1 MYRIPSTLNGDLD
14 YTQSLIDQFKTGE
27 IQAGQLKSNRV
38 PMGIYEQRKN
48 QHYMLRLRCAGGLVT
63 PEQLAKIAFVGHQ
76 LSTSH
81 LHVTTRQEIQ
91 IHNVDIEDAIP
102 ALKKLEK
109 VGISSAGGGGNTVRN
124 MMVDDRSGLTADEE
138 FDVYPYVEE
147 LTSRLIAEKD
157 SFTMPRK
164 YKVAI
169 DTSVATANY
178 SYIADLGLQ
187 ARIKDGQRGFRV
199 LIAGSA
205 ASNAHTGWEVFDFLP
220 EKDLYRAAKAL
231 KNWFHKY
238 GNRRNR
244 HKARMRYVFY
254 KYGTE
259 EAKRLYLEEFEELK
273 KDGSIDFEASA
284 LPLEHHKPSFSPL
297 GEKEVK
303 SEERRVKNSNPL
315 GVPADLQS
323 DGKQGTSKNEIID
336 VEAFETWKRRYAHK
350 QTNAEG
356 LKENLWYAYI
366 PLRHGNNSTD
376 FFAEVAE
383 YLGNYGNDVIR
394 FTKKEQIQVRNI
406 PEEYLTNIYAFFKKL
421 GVYQIDYPVVVTN
434 LTCCTGADTCRLG
447 ICLPKGAIDG
457 IAKQLLDSDLNLDA
471 IPDFELRMN
480 GCTNICALATW
491 GDLGFSGRVGRVGDD
506 PYPAYT
512 IWLPVKGKHEIDL
525 QQGYIAAKKI
535 PAFVEDYLRDVIA
548 EQANYA
554 DYYEYVAKRGVN
566 IVKDLIAKYKEVA
579 PYSEKPDTFFD
590 FGDDEKF
597 SLIKYGKAECSA
609 GLFDIIEIDQDT
621 IREKRKEVE
630 QLLENT
636 PQGVPADLQS
646 AGKQAISGGSKVP
659 ADLKSDGKQGTSKI
673 EKLLHDIVFSENRML
688 LVTRGLDPRTD
699 EDVYQGFEKE
709 FIAAGIIP
717 QKFKVLT
724 EKARNNESLISEKP
738 LIDELADLLN
748 DLYQNMDDSL
758 QFKLPAAQSPTDNT
772 DNTDSKEKSAESAKS
787 ARPKNG
793 SEKEEKSVSSVKS
806 VGQKTGSEKEEKSV
820 SSVKSVGQKNTS
832 EKEQK
837 SVSSVKS
844 ARQKNTSE
852 KEQKSSAGEPEA
864 ISPDVKKDF
873 RGVMCPMNFVKTK
886 IALTPMQSGQI
897 LEILLDDG
905 APIENVPGSVKNEG
919 HTILSTEK
927 VENYWKVL
935 IKKK

>member
-14 YTQSLIDQFKTGE
+14 YTQSLIDQFKAGE

-91 IHNVDIEDAIP
+91 IHNVDIEDAIS

-254 KYGTE
+254 RYGTE

-273 KDGSIDFEASA
+273 KDGSIDFEAPT
-284 LPLEHHKPSFSPL
+284 LPLEHHKPNFPPL
-297 GEKEVK
+297 KA
-303 SEERRVKNSNPL
+303 PT
-315 GVPADLQS
+315 D
-323 DGKQGTSKNEIID
+323 
-336 VEAFETWKRRYAHK
+336 FETWKRRYAHK

-457 IAKQLLDSDLNLDA
+457 IAKQLLNSNLNLDA

-554 DYYEYVAKRGVN
+554 DYYDYVAKRGVN

-579 PYSEKPDTFFD
+579 PYSEEPDTFFD

-630 QLLENT
+630 LLMGNI

-646 AGKQAISGGSKVP
+646 DGKQA
-659 ADLKSDGKQGTSKI
+659 TSKI

-699 EDVYQGFEKE
+699 EEVYNGFEKE

-724 EKARNNESLISEKP
+724 DKARNNESLIEQKP

-758 QFKLPAAQSPTDNT
+758 QFKLPA
-772 DNTDSKEKSAESAKS
+772 EKTPVEQVA
-787 ARPKNG
+787 
-793 SEKEEKSVSSVKS
+793 EEK
-806 VGQKTGSEKEEKSV
+806 TAEEKAPAEQV
-820 SSVKSVGQKNTS
+820 SE
-832 EKEQK
+832 EKAPAEK
-837 SVSSVKS
+837 AS
-844 ARQKNTSE
+844 AAEETE
-852 KEQKSSAGEPEA
+852 T
-864 ISPDVKKDF
+864 IVPDVKKDF

>member
-14 YTQSLIDQFKTGE
+14 YTQSLIDQFKAGE

-63 PEQLAKIAFVGHQ
+63 PKQLAKIAFVGHQ

-259 EAKRLYLEEFEELK
+259 EAKRLYLEEFKELK
-273 KDGSIDFEASA
+273 KDGSIDFEAPA
-284 LPLEHHKPSFSPL
+284 LPLEHHKPNFPPL
-297 GEKEVK
+297 KA
-303 SEERRVKNSNPL
+303 PT
-315 GVPADLQS
+315 D
-323 DGKQGTSKNEIID
+323 
-336 VEAFETWKRRYAHK
+336 FETWKRRYAHK

-457 IAKQLLDSDLNLDA
+457 IAKQLLNSNLNLDA

-554 DYYEYVAKRGVN
+554 DYYDYVAKRGVN

-579 PYSEKPDTFFD
+579 PYSEEPDTFFD

-630 QLLENT
+630 LLMKNI
-636 PQGVPADLQS
+636 PQGVSADLQ
-646 AGKQAISGGSKVP
+646 ADGKQA
-659 ADLKSDGKQGTSKI
+659 TSKI

-699 EDVYQGFEKE
+699 EDVYNGFEKE

-717 QKFKVLT
+717 RKFKVLT
-724 EKARNNESLISEKP
+724 DKARNNESLIEQKP

-758 QFKLPAAQSPTDNT
+758 QFKLPA
-772 DNTDSKEKSAESAKS
+772 EKTPVEQVA
-787 ARPKNG
+787 
-793 SEKEEKSVSSVKS
+793 EEK
-806 VGQKTGSEKEEKSV
+806 TAEEKAPAEQV
-820 SSVKSVGQKNTS
+820 SE
-832 EKEQK
+832 EKAPAEK
-837 SVSSVKS
+837 AS
-844 ARQKNTSE
+844 AAEETE
-852 KEQKSSAGEPEA
+852 T
-864 ISPDVKKDF
+864 IVPDVKKDF

>member
-14 YTQSLIDQFKTGE
+14 YTQSLIDQFKAGE

-259 EAKRLYLEEFEELK
+259 EAKRLYLEEFEKLK
-273 KDGSIDFEASA
+273 KDGSIDFEAPA
-284 LPLEHHKPSFSPL
+284 LPLEHHKPNF
-297 GEKEVK
+297 
-303 SEERRVKNSNPL
+303 
-315 GVPADLQS
+315 PALKAPTD
-323 DGKQGTSKNEIID
+323 
-336 VEAFETWKRRYAHK
+336 FETWKRRYAHK

-457 IAKQLLDSDLNLDA
+457 IAKQLLNSNLNLDA

-554 DYYEYVAKRGVN
+554 DYYDYVAKRGVN
-566 IVKDLIAKYKEVA
+566 IVKELIAKYKEVA
-579 PYSEKPDTFFD
+579 PYSEEPDTFFD

-630 QLLENT
+630 LLMGNI
-636 PQGVPADLQS
+636 PQGVPTDLQ
-646 AGKQAISGGSKVP
+646 
-659 ADLKSDGKQGTSKI
+659 SDGKQATSKI

-699 EDVYQGFEKE
+699 EDVYNGFEKE

-724 EKARNNESLISEKP
+724 DKARNNESLIAEKP

-758 QFKLPAAQSPTDNT
+758 QFKLPA
-772 DNTDSKEKSAESAKS
+772 EKTQVEQVA
-787 ARPKNG
+787 
-793 SEKEEKSVSSVKS
+793 EEKNA
-806 VGQKTGSEKEEKSV
+806 EEKAPAEQV
-820 SSVKSVGQKNTS
+820 SE
-832 EKEQK
+832 EKAPAEK
-837 SVSSVKS
+837 AS
-844 ARQKNTSE
+844 AAEETE
-852 KEQKSSAGEPEA
+852 T
-864 ISPDVKKDF
+864 IVPDVKKDF

>member
-14 YTQSLIDQFKTGE
+14 YTQSLIDQFKAGE

-63 PEQLAKIAFVGHQ
+63 PKQLAKIAFVGHQ

-102 ALKKLEK
+102 ALKKLGK

-273 KDGSIDFEASA
+273 KDGSIDFEAPA
-284 LPLEHHKPSFSPL
+284 LPLEHHKPNF
-297 GEKEVK
+297 
-303 SEERRVKNSNPL
+303 
-315 GVPADLQS
+315 PALKAPTD
-323 DGKQGTSKNEIID
+323 
-336 VEAFETWKRRYAHK
+336 FETWKRRYAHK

-457 IAKQLLDSDLNLDA
+457 IAKQLLNSNLNLDA

-554 DYYEYVAKRGVN
+554 DYYDYVAKRGVN
-566 IVKDLIAKYKEVA
+566 IVKELIAKYKEVA
-579 PYSEKPDTFFD
+579 PYSEEPDTFFD

-630 QLLENT
+630 QLL
-636 PQGVPADLQS
+636 
-646 AGKQAISGGSKVP
+646 
-659 ADLKSDGKQGTSKI
+659 SDGKQNTGKI

-699 EDVYQGFEKE
+699 EDVYNGFEKE

-724 EKARNNESLISEKP
+724 DKARNNESLIEQKP

-758 QFKLPAAQSPTDNT
+758 QFKLPA
-772 DNTDSKEKSAESAKS
+772 EKTPVEQVA
-787 ARPKNG
+787 
-793 SEKEEKSVSSVKS
+793 EEKNA
-806 VGQKTGSEKEEKSV
+806 EEKAPAEQV
-820 SSVKSVGQKNTS
+820 SE
-832 EKEQK
+832 EKAPAEK
-837 SVSSVKS
+837 AS
-844 ARQKNTSE
+844 AAEETE
-852 KEQKSSAGEPEA
+852 T
-864 ISPDVKKDF
+864 IVPDVKKDF

>member
-14 YTQSLIDQFKTGE
+14 YTQSLINQFKAGE

-273 KDGSIDFEASA
+273 KDGSIDFEAPA

-297 GEKEVK
+297 SEKEVK
-303 SEERRVKNSNPL
+303 SEERRVKNS
-315 GVPADLQS
+315 S
-323 DGKQGTSKNEIID
+323 DFFDS
-336 VEAFETWKRRYAHK
+336 EAFETWKRRYAHK

-383 YLGNYGNDVIR
+383 YLCNYGNDVIR

-457 IAKQLLDSDLNLDA
+457 IAKQLLNSDLNLDA

-554 DYYEYVAKRGVN
+554 DYYDYVAKRGVN
-566 IVKDLIAKYKEVA
+566 IVKKLIAKYKEVA
-579 PYSEKPDTFFD
+579 PYSEEPDTFFD

-630 QLLENT
+630 LLMGNT
-636 PQGVPADLQS
+636 PQGVTADLQS
-646 AGKQAISGGSKVP
+646 
-659 ADLKSDGKQGTSKI
+659 DGKQETSKI

-699 EDVYQGFEKE
+699 EDVYNGFEKE

-724 EKARNNESLISEKP
+724 DKARNNESLIAEKP

-758 QFKLPAAQSPTDNT
+758 QFKLPAVQSPTDFT
-772 DNTDSKEKSAESAKS
+772 DNTDSKEKSAGQKNRSEDEDKS
-787 ARPKNG
+787 VSSVKSVGQRNR
-793 SEKEEKSVSSVKS
+793 SENEEKSVSSVKS
-806 VGQKTGSEKEEKSV
+806 VGQKS
-820 SSVKSVGQKNTS
+820 TS
-832 EKEQK
+832 E
-837 SVSSVKS
+837 
-844 ARQKNTSE
+844 N
-852 KEQKSSAGEPEA
+852 EQKSSAGEPEA

-935 IKKK
+935 IRKK

>member
-14 YTQSLIDQFKTGE
+14 YTQSLIDQFKAGE

-109 VGISSAGGGGNTVRN
+109 VGIASAGGGGNTVRN

-259 EAKRLYLEEFEELK
+259 EAKRLYLEDFEELK
-273 KDGSIDFEASA
+273 KDGSIDFEAPA

-297 GEKEVK
+297 DA
-303 SEERRVKNSNPL
+303 PT
-315 GVPADLQS
+315 D
-323 DGKQGTSKNEIID
+323 
-336 VEAFETWKRRYAHK
+336 FETWKRRYAHK

-554 DYYEYVAKRGVN
+554 DYYDYVAKRGVN

-579 PYSEKPDTFFD
+579 PYSEEPDTFFD

-630 QLLENT
+630 QLL
-636 PQGVPADLQS
+636 
-646 AGKQAISGGSKVP
+646 
-659 ADLKSDGKQGTSKI
+659 SDGKQNTDKI

-699 EDVYQGFEKE
+699 EDVYNGFEKE

-724 EKARNNESLISEKP
+724 EKARNNKSLIAEKP

-758 QFKLPAAQSPTDNT
+758 QFKLPA
-772 DNTDSKEKSAESAKS
+772 EKTPVEQFS
-787 ARPKNG
+787 
-793 SEKEEKSVSSVKS
+793 EEKVPA
-806 VGQKTGSEKEEKSV
+806 EKASAAEETETIV
-820 SSVKSVGQKNTS
+820 
-832 EKEQK
+832 
-837 SVSSVKS
+837 
-844 ARQKNTSE
+844 
-852 KEQKSSAGEPEA
+852 
-864 ISPDVKKDF
+864 PDVKKDF

>member
-14 YTQSLIDQFKTGE
+14 YTQSLIDQFKAGE

-259 EAKRLYLEEFEELK
+259 EAKRLYLEEFEKLK
-273 KDGSIDFEASA
+273 KDGSIDFEAPA
-284 LPLEHHKPSFSPL
+284 LPLEHHKPNF
-297 GEKEVK
+297 
-303 SEERRVKNSNPL
+303 
-315 GVPADLQS
+315 PALKAPTD
-323 DGKQGTSKNEIID
+323 
-336 VEAFETWKRRYAHK
+336 FETWKRRYAHK

-447 ICLPKGAIDG
+447 ICLPKGAIGG
-457 IAKQLLDSDLNLDA
+457 IAKQLLNSNLNLDA

-554 DYYEYVAKRGVN
+554 DYYDYVAKRGVN
-566 IVKDLIAKYKEVA
+566 IVKELIAKYKEVA
-579 PYSEKPDTFFD
+579 PYSEEPDTFFD

-630 QLLENT
+630 QLL
-636 PQGVPADLQS
+636 
-646 AGKQAISGGSKVP
+646 
-659 ADLKSDGKQGTSKI
+659 SDGKQNTGKI

-699 EDVYQGFEKE
+699 EDVYNGFEKE

-724 EKARNNESLISEKP
+724 DKARNNESLIEQKP

-758 QFKLPAAQSPTDNT
+758 QFKLPA
-772 DNTDSKEKSAESAKS
+772 EKTPVEQVA
-787 ARPKNG
+787 
-793 SEKEEKSVSSVKS
+793 EEK
-806 VGQKTGSEKEEKSV
+806 TAEEKAPAEQV
-820 SSVKSVGQKNTS
+820 SE
-832 EKEQK
+832 EKTPAEK
-837 SVSSVKS
+837 AS
-844 ARQKNTSE
+844 AAEETE
-852 KEQKSSAGEPEA
+852 T
-864 ISPDVKKDF
+864 IVPDVKKDF

>member
-14 YTQSLIDQFKTGE
+14 YTQSLIDQFKAGE

-63 PEQLAKIAFVGHQ
+63 PKQLAKIAFVGHQ

-273 KDGSIDFEASA
+273 KDGSIDFEAPA
-284 LPLEHHKPSFSPL
+284 LPLEHHKPNF
-297 GEKEVK
+297 
-303 SEERRVKNSNPL
+303 
-315 GVPADLQS
+315 PALKAPTD
-323 DGKQGTSKNEIID
+323 
-336 VEAFETWKRRYAHK
+336 FETWKRRYAHK

-457 IAKQLLDSDLNLDA
+457 IAKQLLNSNLNLDA

-554 DYYEYVAKRGVN
+554 DYYDYVAKRGVN

-579 PYSEKPDTFFD
+579 PYSEEPDTFFD

-630 QLLENT
+630 LLMKNI
-636 PQGVPADLQS
+636 PQGVSADLQ
-646 AGKQAISGGSKVP
+646 ADGKQA
-659 ADLKSDGKQGTSKI
+659 TSKI

-699 EDVYQGFEKE
+699 EDVYNGFEKE

-724 EKARNNESLISEKP
+724 DKARNNESLIEQKP

-758 QFKLPAAQSPTDNT
+758 QFKLPA
-772 DNTDSKEKSAESAKS
+772 EKTPVEQVA
-787 ARPKNG
+787 
-793 SEKEEKSVSSVKS
+793 EEKNA
-806 VGQKTGSEKEEKSV
+806 EEKAPAEQV
-820 SSVKSVGQKNTS
+820 SE
-832 EKEQK
+832 EKAPAEK
-837 SVSSVKS
+837 AS
-844 ARQKNTSE
+844 AAEETE
-852 KEQKSSAGEPEA
+852 T
-864 ISPDVKKDF
+864 IVPDVKKDF

>member
-14 YTQSLIDQFKTGE
+14 YTQSLIDQFKAGE

-273 KDGSIDFEASA
+273 KDGSIDFKAPA
-284 LPLEHHKPSFSPL
+284 LPLEHHKPNFPPL
-297 GEKEVK
+297 KA
-303 SEERRVKNSNPL
+303 PT
-315 GVPADLQS
+315 D
-323 DGKQGTSKNEIID
+323 
-336 VEAFETWKRRYAHK
+336 FETWKRRYAHK

-406 PEEYLTNIYAFFKKL
+406 PEEYLTNIYAFFKKM

-457 IAKQLLDSDLNLDA
+457 IAKQLLNSNLNLDA

-491 GDLGFSGRVGRVGDD
+491 GDLGFSGRVGRVGDA

-554 DYYEYVAKRGVN
+554 DYYDYVAKRGVN
-566 IVKDLIAKYKEVA
+566 IVKELIAKYKEVA
-579 PYSEKPDTFFD
+579 PYSEEPDTFFD

-630 QLLENT
+630 LLMGNT

-646 AGKQAISGGSKVP
+646 DGKQA
-659 ADLKSDGKQGTSKI
+659 TSKI

-699 EDVYQGFEKE
+699 EDVYNGFEKE

-724 EKARNNESLISEKP
+724 DKARNNESLIEQKP

-758 QFKLPAAQSPTDNT
+758 QFKLTA
-772 DNTDSKEKSAESAKS
+772 EKTPVEQVA
-787 ARPKNG
+787 
-793 SEKEEKSVSSVKS
+793 EEKNA
-806 VGQKTGSEKEEKSV
+806 EEKAPAEQV
-820 SSVKSVGQKNTS
+820 SE
-832 EKEQK
+832 EKAPAEK
-837 SVSSVKS
+837 AS
-844 ARQKNTSE
+844 AAEETE
-852 KEQKSSAGEPEA
+852 T
-864 ISPDVKKDF
+864 IVPDVKKDF

>member
-14 YTQSLIDQFKTGE
+14 YTQSLIDQFKAGE

-63 PEQLAKIAFVGHQ
+63 PKQLAKIAFVGHQ

-273 KDGSIDFEASA
+273 KDGSIDFEAPA
-284 LPLEHHKPSFSPL
+284 LPLEHHKPNFPPL
-297 GEKEVK
+297 KA
-303 SEERRVKNSNPL
+303 PT
-315 GVPADLQS
+315 D
-323 DGKQGTSKNEIID
+323 
-336 VEAFETWKRRYAHK
+336 FETWKRRYAHK

-457 IAKQLLDSDLNLDA
+457 IAKQLLNSNLNLDA

-554 DYYEYVAKRGVN
+554 DYYDYVAKRGVN

-579 PYSEKPDTFFD
+579 PYSEEPDTFFD

-630 QLLENT
+630 QLL
-636 PQGVPADLQS
+636 
-646 AGKQAISGGSKVP
+646 
-659 ADLKSDGKQGTSKI
+659 SDGKQNTGKI

-699 EDVYQGFEKE
+699 EDVYYGFEKE

-724 EKARNNESLISEKP
+724 DKARNNESLIEQKP

-758 QFKLPAAQSPTDNT
+758 QFKLPAVQSPTDFT
-772 DNTDSKEKSAESAKS
+772 DNTDSKGKSAGQ
-787 ARPKNG
+787 KNR
-793 SEKEEKSVSSVKS
+793 SEDEEKSVSSVKS
-806 VGQKTGSEKEEKSV
+806 VGP
-820 SSVKSVGQKNTS
+820 KNTS
-832 EKEQK
+832 E
-837 SVSSVKS
+837 
-844 ARQKNTSE
+844 N
-852 KEQKSSAGEPEA
+852 EQKSSAGEPEA
-864 ISPDVKKDF
+864 VSPDVKKDF

>member
-14 YTQSLIDQFKTGE
+14 YTQSLIDQFKAGE

-187 ARIKDGQRGFRV
+187 AQIKDGQRGFRV

-273 KDGSIDFEASA
+273 KDGSIDFEAPA

-297 GEKEVK
+297 SEKEVK
-303 SEERRVKNSNPL
+303 SEERRVNNS
-315 GVPADLQS
+315 S
-323 DGKQGTSKNEIID
+323 DFFDS
-336 VEAFETWKRRYAHK
+336 EAFETWKRRYAHK

-406 PEEYLTNIYAFFKKL
+406 PEEYLPNIYAFFKKL

-457 IAKQLLDSDLNLDA
+457 IAKQLLNSDLNLDA

-491 GDLGFSGRVGRVGDD
+491 GDLGFSGRVGRVCDD

-554 DYYEYVAKRGVN
+554 DYYDYVAKRGVN
-566 IVKDLIAKYKEVA
+566 IVKELIAKYKEVA
-579 PYSEKPDTFFD
+579 PYSEEPDTFFD

-630 QLLENT
+630 QLLGNT

-646 AGKQAISGGSKVP
+646 GGKQE
-659 ADLKSDGKQGTSKI
+659 TSKI

-699 EDVYQGFEKE
+699 EDVYNGFEKE

-724 EKARNNESLISEKP
+724 NKARNSESLIAEKP

-758 QFKLPAAQSPTDNT
+758 QFKLPAVQSPTDFT
-772 DNTDSKEKSAESAKS
+772 YNTDSKEKSAGQ
-787 ARPKNG
+787 KNR
-793 SEKEEKSVSSVKS
+793 SEDEDKSVSSVKS
-806 VGQKTGSEKEEKSV
+806 VGQKSRSENEEESV
-820 SSVKSVGQKNTS
+820 SSVKSVGQKSRS
-832 EKEQK
+832 E
-837 SVSSVKS
+837 
-844 ARQKNTSE
+844 N
-852 KEQKSSAGEPEA
+852 EQKSSAGKPEA

-935 IKKK
+935 IRKK

>member
-14 YTQSLIDQFKTGE
+14 YTQSLIDQFKAGE

-259 EAKRLYLEEFEELK
+259 EAKRLYLEEFKELK
-273 KDGSIDFEASA
+273 KDGSIDFEAPA
-284 LPLEHHKPSFSPL
+284 LPLEHHKPTFPALKVWNENS
-297 GEKEVK
+297 GEKRSSAK
-303 SEERRVKNSNPL
+303 
-315 GVPADLQS
+315 
-323 DGKQGTSKNEIID
+323 EILD
-336 VEAFETWKRRYAHK
+336 SEAFETWKRRYAHK

-491 GDLGFSGRVGRVGDD
+491 GDLGFSGRVGRIGDD

-512 IWLPVKGKHEIDL
+512 VWLPTKGKHEIDL

-566 IVKDLIAKYKEVA
+566 IVKDLIAKYKEIA
-579 PYSEKPDTFFD
+579 PYSEEPDTFFD

-630 QLLENT
+630 QLLSE
-636 PQGVPADLQS
+636 
-646 AGKQAISGGSKVP
+646 GKQDTA
-659 ADLKSDGKQGTSKI
+659 KI

-699 EDVYQGFEKE
+699 DDVYNGFEKE

-717 QKFKVLT
+717 QKFKILT
-724 EKARNNESLISEKP
+724 NKARSNESLMAEKP

-758 QFKLPAAQSPTDNT
+758 QFKLPAVQNPT
-772 DNTDSKEKSAESAKS
+772 DNTDSKEKSA
-787 ARPKNG
+787 
-793 SEKEEKSVSSVKS
+793 
-806 VGQKTGSEKEEKSV
+806 GQKNRSEKEEKSV
-820 SSVKSVGQKNTS
+820 SSVKSVGQKNTN
-832 EKEQK
+832 E
-837 SVSSVKS
+837 
-844 ARQKNTSE
+844 N
-852 KEQKSSAGEPEA
+852 EQKSSAGEPGA
-864 ISPDVKKDF
+864 TSPDVKKDF

>member
-14 YTQSLIDQFKTGE
+14 YTQSLIDQFKAGE

-169 DTSVATANY
+169 DTSEATANY

-259 EAKRLYLEEFEELK
+259 EAKRLYLEEFKELK
-273 KDGSIDFEASA
+273 KDGSIDFEAPA
-284 LPLEHHKPSFSPL
+284 LPLEHHKPNFPPL
-297 GEKEVK
+297 KA
-303 SEERRVKNSNPL
+303 PT
-315 GVPADLQS
+315 D
-323 DGKQGTSKNEIID
+323 
-336 VEAFETWKRRYAHK
+336 FETWKRRYAHK

-457 IAKQLLDSDLNLDA
+457 IAKQLLNSNLNLDA

-548 EQANYA
+548 EQANHA
-554 DYYEYVAKRGVN
+554 DYYDYVAKRGVN
-566 IVKDLIAKYKEVA
+566 IVKELIAKYKEVA
-579 PYSEKPDTFFD
+579 PYSEEPDTFFD

-630 QLLENT
+630 LLMGNT

-646 AGKQAISGGSKVP
+646 DGKQA
-659 ADLKSDGKQGTSKI
+659 TSKI

-699 EDVYQGFEKE
+699 EDVYNGFEKE

-724 EKARNNESLISEKP
+724 DKARNNESLIEQKP

-758 QFKLPAAQSPTDNT
+758 QFKLTA
-772 DNTDSKEKSAESAKS
+772 EKTPVEQVA
-787 ARPKNG
+787 
-793 SEKEEKSVSSVKS
+793 EEKNA
-806 VGQKTGSEKEEKSV
+806 EEKAPAEQV
-820 SSVKSVGQKNTS
+820 SE
-832 EKEQK
+832 EKAPAEK
-837 SVSSVKS
+837 AS
-844 ARQKNTSE
+844 AAEETE
-852 KEQKSSAGEPEA
+852 T
-864 ISPDVKKDF
+864 IVPDVKKDF

>member
-14 YTQSLIDQFKTGE
+14 YTQSLIDQFKAGE

-259 EAKRLYLEEFEELK
+259 EAKRLYLEEFEKLK
-273 KDGSIDFEASA
+273 KDGSIDFEAPA
-284 LPLEHHKPSFSPL
+284 LPLEHHKPNF
-297 GEKEVK
+297 
-303 SEERRVKNSNPL
+303 
-315 GVPADLQS
+315 PALKAPTD
-323 DGKQGTSKNEIID
+323 
-336 VEAFETWKRRYAHK
+336 FETWKRRYAHK

-457 IAKQLLDSDLNLDA
+457 IAKQLLNSNLNLDA

-535 PAFVEDYLRDVIA
+535 PVFVEDYLRDVIA

-566 IVKDLIAKYKEVA
+566 IVKELIAKYKEIA
-579 PYSEKPDTFFD
+579 SYSEEPDTFFD

-630 QLLENT
+630 LLMGNT

-646 AGKQAISGGSKVP
+646 DGKQA
-659 ADLKSDGKQGTSKI
+659 TSKI

-699 EDVYQGFEKE
+699 EDVYNGFEKE

-724 EKARNNESLISEKP
+724 DKARNNESLIEQKP

-758 QFKLPAAQSPTDNT
+758 QFKLPA
-772 DNTDSKEKSAESAKS
+772 EKTPVEQVA
-787 ARPKNG
+787 
-793 SEKEEKSVSSVKS
+793 EEK
-806 VGQKTGSEKEEKSV
+806 TAEEKAPAEQV
-820 SSVKSVGQKNTS
+820 SE
-832 EKEQK
+832 EKAPAEK
-837 SVSSVKS
+837 AS
-844 ARQKNTSE
+844 AAEETE
-852 KEQKSSAGEPEA
+852 T
-864 ISPDVKKDF
+864 IVPDFKKDF

>member
-14 YTQSLIDQFKTGE
+14 YTQSLIDQFKAGE

-259 EAKRLYLEEFEELK
+259 EAKRLYLEEFEKLK
-273 KDGSIDFEASA
+273 KDGSIDFEAPE
-284 LPLEHHKPSFSPL
+284 LPLEHHKPNF
-297 GEKEVK
+297 
-303 SEERRVKNSNPL
+303 
-315 GVPADLQS
+315 PALKAPTD
-323 DGKQGTSKNEIID
+323 
-336 VEAFETWKRRYAHK
+336 FETWKRRYAHK

-457 IAKQLLDSDLNLDA
+457 IAKQLLNSNLNLDA

-554 DYYEYVAKRGVN
+554 DYYDYVAKRGVN

-579 PYSEKPDTFFD
+579 PYSEEPDTFFD

-630 QLLENT
+630 QLL
-636 PQGVPADLQS
+636 
-646 AGKQAISGGSKVP
+646 
-659 ADLKSDGKQGTSKI
+659 SDGKQNTGKI

-699 EDVYQGFEKE
+699 EDVYNGFEKE

-724 EKARNNESLISEKP
+724 DKARNNESLIEQKP

-758 QFKLPAAQSPTDNT
+758 QFKLPA
-772 DNTDSKEKSAESAKS
+772 EKTPVEQVA
-787 ARPKNG
+787 
-793 SEKEEKSVSSVKS
+793 EEKNA
-806 VGQKTGSEKEEKSV
+806 EEKAPAEQV
-820 SSVKSVGQKNTS
+820 SE
-832 EKEQK
+832 EKAPAEK
-837 SVSSVKS
+837 AS
-844 ARQKNTSE
+844 AAEETE
-852 KEQKSSAGEPEA
+852 T
-864 ISPDVKKDF
+864 IVPDVKKDF

>member
-14 YTQSLIDQFKTGE
+14 YTQSLIDQFKAGE

-273 KDGSIDFEASA
+273 KDGSIDFKAPA
-284 LPLEHHKPSFSPL
+284 LPLEHHKPNFPPL
-297 GEKEVK
+297 KA
-303 SEERRVKNSNPL
+303 PT
-315 GVPADLQS
+315 D
-323 DGKQGTSKNEIID
+323 
-336 VEAFETWKRRYAHK
+336 FETWKRRYAHK

-457 IAKQLLDSDLNLDA
+457 IAKQLLNSDLNLDA

-554 DYYEYVAKRGVN
+554 DYYDYVAKRGVN
-566 IVKDLIAKYKEVA
+566 IVKELIAKYKEVA
-579 PYSEKPDTFFD
+579 PYSEEPDTFFD

-630 QLLENT
+630 QLLGNI

-646 AGKQAISGGSKVP
+646 
-659 ADLKSDGKQGTSKI
+659 DGKQETSKI

-699 EDVYQGFEKE
+699 EDVYNGFEKE

-724 EKARNNESLISEKP
+724 DKARNNESLIEQKP

-758 QFKLPAAQSPTDNT
+758 QFKLPA
-772 DNTDSKEKSAESAKS
+772 EKTPVEQVS
-787 ARPKNG
+787 
-793 SEKEEKSVSSVKS
+793 EEKAPA
-806 VGQKTGSEKEEKSV
+806 EKASAAEETETIV
-820 SSVKSVGQKNTS
+820 
-832 EKEQK
+832 
-837 SVSSVKS
+837 
-844 ARQKNTSE
+844 
-852 KEQKSSAGEPEA
+852 
-864 ISPDVKKDF
+864 PDVKKDF

>member
-14 YTQSLIDQFKTGE
+14 YTQSLIDQFKAGE

-273 KDGSIDFEASA
+273 KDGSIDFEAPA
-284 LPLEHHKPSFSPL
+284 LPLEHHKPNF
-297 GEKEVK
+297 
-303 SEERRVKNSNPL
+303 
-315 GVPADLQS
+315 PALKAPTD
-323 DGKQGTSKNEIID
+323 
-336 VEAFETWKRRYAHK
+336 FETWKRRYAHK

-356 LKENLWYAYI
+356 LKEDLWYAYI

-457 IAKQLLDSDLNLDA
+457 IAKQLLNSDLNLDA

-554 DYYEYVAKRGVN
+554 DYYDYVAKRGVN

-579 PYSEKPDTFFD
+579 PYSEEPDTFFD

-609 GLFDIIEIDQDT
+609 GLFDIIDIDQDT

-630 QLLENT
+630 LLMGNI

-646 AGKQAISGGSKVP
+646 DGKQA
-659 ADLKSDGKQGTSKI
+659 TSKI

-699 EDVYQGFEKE
+699 EDVYNGFEKE

-724 EKARNNESLISEKP
+724 DKARNNESLIEQKP

-758 QFKLPAAQSPTDNT
+758 QFKLPA
-772 DNTDSKEKSAESAKS
+772 EKTPVEQVA
-787 ARPKNG
+787 
-793 SEKEEKSVSSVKS
+793 EEKNA
-806 VGQKTGSEKEEKSV
+806 EEKAPAEQV
-820 SSVKSVGQKNTS
+820 SE
-832 EKEQK
+832 EKAPAEK
-837 SVSSVKS
+837 AS
-844 ARQKNTSE
+844 AAEETE
-852 KEQKSSAGEPEA
+852 T
-864 ISPDVKKDF
+864 IVPDVKKDF

>member
-1 MYRIPSTLNGDLD
+1 MYRIPSTLKGDLD
-14 YTQSLIDQFKTGE
+14 YTQSLIDQFKAGE

-91 IHNVDIEDAIP
+91 IHNVDIEDAVP
-102 ALKKLEK
+102 ALRKLEK
-109 VGISSAGGGGNTVRN
+109 IGISSAGGGGNTVRN
-124 MMVDDRSGLTADEE
+124 MMVDDRSGLTAEEE

-169 DTSVATANY
+169 DTSVDTANY

-187 ARIKDGQRGFRV
+187 ARIKDGKRGFRV

-259 EAKRLYLEEFEELK
+259 EAKRLYLEEFEALK
-273 KDGSIDFEASA
+273 KDPSIDFVAPA

-297 GEKEVK
+297 GEKEGNNA
-303 SEERRVKNSNPL
+303 STYFDR
-315 GVPADLQS
+315 
-323 DGKQGTSKNEIID
+323 
-336 VEAFETWKRRYAHK
+336 EAFETWKRRYAHK
-350 QTNAEG
+350 QTNTEG

-406 PEEYLTNIYAFFKKL
+406 PEEYLPDIYSFFKKL
-421 GVYQIDYPVVVTN
+421 GVYQVDYPVVVTN

-447 ICLPKGAIDG
+447 ICLPKGAIDA
-457 IAKQLLDSDLNLDA
+457 IAKQLLSSDLNLDT

-512 IWLPVKGKHEIDL
+512 VWLPVKGKHEIDL

-535 PAFVEDYLRDVIA
+535 PAFVEDYLRDVIQ

-554 DYYEYVAKRGVN
+554 DYYDYVAKRGAGF
-566 IVKDLIAKYKEVA
+566 IKELIAKYKEIV
-579 PYSEKPDTFFD
+579 PFTEEPETFYD

-621 IREKRKEVE
+621 IREKLGEIDKI
-630 QLLENT
+630 LGDNKSHT
-636 PQGVPADLQS
+636 DLTNLTDIVNEED
-646 AGKQAISGGSKVP
+646 AK
-659 ADLKSDGKQGTSKI
+659 KI

-699 EDVYQGFEKE
+699 EDVYNGFEKE

-724 EKARNNESLISEKP
+724 DKARNNESLIEQKP

-758 QFKLPAAQSPTDNT
+758 QFKLPA
-772 DNTDSKEKSAESAKS
+772 EKTPVEQVA
-787 ARPKNG
+787 
-793 SEKEEKSVSSVKS
+793 EEK
-806 VGQKTGSEKEEKSV
+806 TAEEKAPAEQV
-820 SSVKSVGQKNTS
+820 SE
-832 EKEQK
+832 EKAPAEK
-837 SVSSVKS
+837 AS
-844 ARQKNTSE
+844 AAEETE
-852 KEQKSSAGEPEA
+852 T
-864 ISPDVKKDF
+864 IVPDVKKDF

>member
-14 YTQSLIDQFKTGE
+14 YTQSLIDQFKAGE

-273 KDGSIDFEASA
+273 KDGSIDFEAPA
-284 LPLEHHKPSFSPL
+284 LPLEHHKPNF
-297 GEKEVK
+297 
-303 SEERRVKNSNPL
+303 
-315 GVPADLQS
+315 PALNASTD
-323 DGKQGTSKNEIID
+323 
-336 VEAFETWKRRYAHK
+336 FETWKRRYAHK
-350 QTNAEG
+350 QTNVEG

-457 IAKQLLDSDLNLDA
+457 IAKQLLNSDLNLDA

-579 PYSEKPDTFFD
+579 PYSEDPDTFFD

-630 QLLENT
+630 LLIGNT
-636 PQGVPADLQS
+636 PQGVPAVLQ
-646 AGKQAISGGSKVP
+646 
-659 ADLKSDGKQGTSKI
+659 SDGKQGTSKI

-699 EDVYQGFEKE
+699 EDVYNGFEKE

-724 EKARNNESLISEKP
+724 DKARNNESLISEKP

-758 QFKLPAAQSPTDNT
+758 QFKLPAAKSPKDFT
-772 DNTDSKEKSAESAKS
+772 DNTDSKEKSAESNS
-787 ARPKNG
+787 
-793 SEKEEKSVSSVKS
+793 
-806 VGQKTGSEKEEKSV
+806 KEEKSV

-832 EKEQK
+832 E
-837 SVSSVKS
+837 
-844 ARQKNTSE
+844 N
-852 KEQKSSAGEPEA
+852 EQKSSAGEPEA

>member
-14 YTQSLIDQFKTGE
+14 YTQSLIDQFKAGE

-169 DTSVATANY
+169 DTSVETANY

-187 ARIKDGQRGFRV
+187 ARIKDGKRGFRV

-220 EKDLYRAAKAL
+220 EVDLYRAAKAL

-254 KYGTE
+254 KYGSE
-259 EAKRLYLEEFEELK
+259 EAKRLYLEEFEALK
-273 KDGSIDFEASA
+273 KDGSMDFYAPA
-284 LPLEHHKPSFSPL
+284 LPLEHHKPVFAPL
-297 GEKEVK
+297 TEGK
-303 SEERRVKNSNPL
+303 SEERRVKNSNVEEDFL
-315 GVPADLQS
+315 
-323 DGKQGTSKNEIID
+323 D
-336 VEAFETWKRRYAHK
+336 VEAFNIWKQRYAHK

-356 LKENLWYAYI
+356 VKENLWYAYI
-366 PLRHGNNSTD
+366 PLKHGNNSTE

-406 PEEYLTNIYAFFKKL
+406 PEEYLPNIYAFFKKL
-421 GVYQIDYPVVVTN
+421 GVYQVDYPVVVTN

-457 IAKQLLDSDLNLDA
+457 IAKQLLASDLNLDA

-512 IWLPVKGKHEIDL
+512 VWLPAKGKHEIDL
-525 QQGYIAAKKI
+525 QQGYIAAKKL

-548 EQANYA
+548 EQANYT
-554 DYYEYVAKRGVN
+554 DYYDYVAKRGVN
-566 IVKDLIAKYKEVA
+566 TVKELLAKYKEVA
-579 PYSEKPDTFFD
+579 SFSEEPDTFYD

-621 IREKRKEVE
+621 IREKRAEVDK
-630 QLLENT
+630 LLAT
-636 PQGVPADLQS
+636 DSPSGVPADLQS
-646 AGKQAISGGSKVP
+646 NGKQDV
-659 ADLKSDGKQGTSKI
+659 SKI

-699 EDVYQGFEKE
+699 NDVYNGFEKE

-724 EKARNNESLISEKP
+724 DKARNNESLIADKA
-738 LIDELADLLN
+738 LIDELAELLN
-748 DLYQNMDDSL
+748 ELYKNMDDSL
-758 QFKLPAAQSPTDNT
+758 QFKLPSEKASADSADTSTNKETDSQSPSGVSADLQSASKQDASKN
-772 DNTDSKEKSAESAKS
+772 DSPKSAGVE
-787 ARPKNG
+787 
-793 SEKEEKSVSSVKS
+793 
-806 VGQKTGSEKEEKSV
+806 
-820 SSVKSVGQKNTS
+820 
-832 EKEQK
+832 
-837 SVSSVKS
+837 
-844 ARQKNTSE
+844 
-852 KEQKSSAGEPEA
+852 
-864 ISPDVKKDF
+864 PDVKKDF

-886 IALTPMQSGQI
+886 IALTPMKSGQI

-905 APIENVPGSVKNEG
+905 APIENVPGSVKGEG
-919 HTILSTEK
+919 HTVLSTEK

-935 IKKK
+935 IRKK

>member
-14 YTQSLIDQFKTGE
+14 YTQSLIDQFKAGE

-124 MMVDDRSGLTADEE
+124 MMVDDRSGLTAEEE

-220 EKDLYRAAKAL
+220 EKHLYRAAKAL

-259 EAKRLYLEEFEELK
+259 EAKRLYLEEFEKLK
-273 KDGSIDFEASA
+273 KDGSIDFEAPA
-284 LPLEHHKPSFSPL
+284 LPLEHHKPNF
-297 GEKEVK
+297 
-303 SEERRVKNSNPL
+303 
-315 GVPADLQS
+315 PALKAPTD
-323 DGKQGTSKNEIID
+323 
-336 VEAFETWKRRYAHK
+336 FETWKRRYAHK

-457 IAKQLLDSDLNLDA
+457 IAKQLLNSNLNLDA

-554 DYYEYVAKRGVN
+554 DYYDYVAKRGVN
-566 IVKDLIAKYKEVA
+566 IVKELIAKYKEVA
-579 PYSEKPDTFFD
+579 PYSEEPDTFFD

-630 QLLENT
+630 LLMGNI
-636 PQGVPADLQS
+636 PQGVPTDLQ
-646 AGKQAISGGSKVP
+646 
-659 ADLKSDGKQGTSKI
+659 SDGKQATSKI

-699 EDVYQGFEKE
+699 EDVYNGFEKE

-724 EKARNNESLISEKP
+724 DKARNNESLIEQKP

-758 QFKLPAAQSPTDNT
+758 QFKLPA
-772 DNTDSKEKSAESAKS
+772 EKTPVEQVA
-787 ARPKNG
+787 
-793 SEKEEKSVSSVKS
+793 EEK
-806 VGQKTGSEKEEKSV
+806 TAEEKAPAEQV
-820 SSVKSVGQKNTS
+820 SE
-832 EKEQK
+832 EKAPAEK
-837 SVSSVKS
+837 AS
-844 ARQKNTSE
+844 AAEETE
-852 KEQKSSAGEPEA
+852 T
-864 ISPDVKKDF
+864 IVPDVKKDF

>member
-14 YTQSLIDQFKTGE
+14 YTQSLIDQFKAGE

-259 EAKRLYLEEFEELK
+259 EAKRLYLEEFEKLK
-273 KDGSIDFEASA
+273 KDGSIDFEAPA
-284 LPLEHHKPSFSPL
+284 LPLEHHKPNFPPL
-297 GEKEVK
+297 KA
-303 SEERRVKNSNPL
+303 PT
-315 GVPADLQS
+315 D
-323 DGKQGTSKNEIID
+323 
-336 VEAFETWKRRYAHK
+336 FETWKRRYAHK

-457 IAKQLLDSDLNLDA
+457 IAKQLLNSNLNLDA

-554 DYYEYVAKRGVN
+554 DYYDYVAKRGVN
-566 IVKDLIAKYKEVA
+566 IVKELIAKYKEVA
-579 PYSEKPDTFFD
+579 PYSEEPDTFFD

-630 QLLENT
+630 LLMGNI
-636 PQGVPADLQS
+636 PQGVPTDLQ
-646 AGKQAISGGSKVP
+646 
-659 ADLKSDGKQGTSKI
+659 SDGKQATSKI

-699 EDVYQGFEKE
+699 EDVYNGFEKE

-724 EKARNNESLISEKP
+724 DKARNNESLIEQKP

-758 QFKLPAAQSPTDNT
+758 QFKLPA
-772 DNTDSKEKSAESAKS
+772 EKTPVEQVA
-787 ARPKNG
+787 
-793 SEKEEKSVSSVKS
+793 EEKNA
-806 VGQKTGSEKEEKSV
+806 EEKAPAEQV
-820 SSVKSVGQKNTS
+820 SE
-832 EKEQK
+832 EKAPAEK
-837 SVSSVKS
+837 AS
-844 ARQKNTSE
+844 AAEETE
-852 KEQKSSAGEPEA
+852 T
-864 ISPDVKKDF
+864 IVPDVKKDF

>member
-14 YTQSLIDQFKTGE
+14 YTQSLIDQFKAGE

-205 ASNAHTGWEVFDFLP
+205 TSNAHTGWEVFDFLP

-273 KDGSIDFEASA
+273 KDGSIDFEAPA
-284 LPLEHHKPSFSPL
+284 LPLEHHKPNF
-297 GEKEVK
+297 
-303 SEERRVKNSNPL
+303 
-315 GVPADLQS
+315 PALKAPTD
-323 DGKQGTSKNEIID
+323 
-336 VEAFETWKRRYAHK
+336 FETWKRRYAHK

-457 IAKQLLDSDLNLDA
+457 IAKQLLNSNLNLDA

-554 DYYEYVAKRGVN
+554 DYYDYVAKRGVN

-579 PYSEKPDTFFD
+579 PYSEEPDTFFD

-630 QLLENT
+630 LLMGNI

-646 AGKQAISGGSKVP
+646 DGKQA
-659 ADLKSDGKQGTSKI
+659 TSKI

-699 EDVYQGFEKE
+699 EDVYNGFEKE

-724 EKARNNESLISEKP
+724 DKARNNESLIEQKP

-758 QFKLPAAQSPTDNT
+758 QFKLPT
-772 DNTDSKEKSAESAKS
+772 EKTPVEQVV
-787 ARPKNG
+787 
-793 SEKEEKSVSSVKS
+793 EEKNA
-806 VGQKTGSEKEEKSV
+806 EEKAPAEQV
-820 SSVKSVGQKNTS
+820 SEEKAPAEQVS
-832 EKEQK
+832 EEKAPAEK
-837 SVSSVKS
+837 AS
-844 ARQKNTSE
+844 AAEETE
-852 KEQKSSAGEPEA
+852 T
-864 ISPDVKKDF
+864 IVPDVKKDF

>member
-14 YTQSLIDQFKTGE
+14 YTQSLIDQFKAGE

-273 KDGSIDFEASA
+273 KDGSIDFEAPA
-284 LPLEHHKPSFSPL
+284 LPLEHHKPNFPPL
-297 GEKEVK
+297 KA
-303 SEERRVKNSNPL
+303 PT
-315 GVPADLQS
+315 D
-323 DGKQGTSKNEIID
+323 
-336 VEAFETWKRRYAHK
+336 FETWKRRYAHK

-457 IAKQLLDSDLNLDA
+457 IAKQLLNSNLNLDA

-548 EQANYA
+548 EQANYT

-566 IVKDLIAKYKEVA
+566 IVKNLIAKYKEVA
-579 PYSEKPDTFFD
+579 PYSEEPDTFFD

-630 QLLENT
+630 QLE
-636 PQGVPADLQS
+636 D
-646 AGKQAISGGSKVP
+646 
-659 ADLKSDGKQGTSKI
+659 TSKI

-699 EDVYQGFEKE
+699 EDVYNGFEKE

-724 EKARNNESLISEKP
+724 DKARNNESLIAEKP

-758 QFKLPAAQSPTDNT
+758 QFKLPADQSPTDFT
-772 DNTDSKEKSAESAKS
+772 ENTDSKEKSAESNSK
-787 ARPKNG
+787 
-793 SEKEEKSVSSVKS
+793 EKKSVSSVKS
-806 VGQKTGSEKEEKSV
+806 VGQR
-820 SSVKSVGQKNTS
+820 NTS
-832 EKEQK
+832 ENE
-837 SVSSVKS
+837 
-844 ARQKNTSE
+844 E
-852 KEQKSSAGEPEA
+852 KSSAGEPEA

>member
-14 YTQSLIDQFKTGE
+14 YTQSLIDQFKAGE

-124 MMVDDRSGLTADEE
+124 MMVDDRSGLTSDEE

-273 KDGSIDFEASA
+273 KDGSIDFEAPA
-284 LPLEHHKPSFSPL
+284 LPLEHHKPSVSPL
-297 GEKEVK
+297 DA
-303 SEERRVKNSNPL
+303 PT
-315 GVPADLQS
+315 D
-323 DGKQGTSKNEIID
+323 
-336 VEAFETWKRRYAHK
+336 FETWKRRYAHK
-350 QTNAEG
+350 QTNAKG

-457 IAKQLLDSDLNLDA
+457 IAKQLLNSDLNLDA

-579 PYSEKPDTFFD
+579 PYSEEPDTFFD

-630 QLLENT
+630 QLE
-636 PQGVPADLQS
+636 D
-646 AGKQAISGGSKVP
+646 
-659 ADLKSDGKQGTSKI
+659 TSKI

-699 EDVYQGFEKE
+699 EDVYNGFEKE
-709 FIAAGIIP
+709 FIAASIIP

-724 EKARNNESLISEKP
+724 DKARNNESLISEKP

-758 QFKLPAAQSPTDNT
+758 QFKLPAVQSPTDFT
-772 DNTDSKEKSAESAKS
+772 DNTDSKGKSA
-787 ARPKNG
+787 
-793 SEKEEKSVSSVKS
+793 
-806 VGQKTGSEKEEKSV
+806 GQKNRSEDEEKSV

-832 EKEQK
+832 E
-837 SVSSVKS
+837 
-844 ARQKNTSE
+844 N
-852 KEQKSSAGEPEA
+852 EQKSSAGEPEA
-864 ISPDVKKDF
+864 VSPDVKKDF

>member
-14 YTQSLIDQFKTGE
+14 YTQSLIDQFKAGE

-273 KDGSIDFEASA
+273 KDGSIDFEAPA

-297 GEKEVK
+297 SEKEVK
-303 SEERRVKNSNPL
+303 SEERRVKNS
-315 GVPADLQS
+315 S
-323 DGKQGTSKNEIID
+323 DFFDS
-336 VEAFETWKRRYAHK
+336 EAFETWKRRYAHK

-457 IAKQLLDSDLNLDA
+457 IAKQLLNSNLNLDA

-554 DYYEYVAKRGVN
+554 DYYDYVAKRGVN
-566 IVKDLIAKYKEVA
+566 IVKDLIAKYKEIA
-579 PYSEKPDTFFD
+579 PYSEEPDTFLD

-630 QLLENT
+630 LLMGNT

-646 AGKQAISGGSKVP
+646 DGKQA
-659 ADLKSDGKQGTSKI
+659 TSKI

-699 EDVYQGFEKE
+699 EDVYNGFEKE

-724 EKARNNESLISEKP
+724 DKARNNESLIAEKP

-772 DNTDSKEKSAESAKS
+772 DNTDSKEKSAGQ
-787 ARPKNG
+787 KNR
-793 SEKEEKSVSSVKS
+793 SEDEDKSVSSVKS
-806 VGQKTGSEKEEKSV
+806 VGQRNRSENEEKSV
-820 SSVKSVGQKNTS
+820 SYVKSVGQKSTS
-832 EKEQK
+832 E
-837 SVSSVKS
+837 
-844 ARQKNTSE
+844 N
-852 KEQKSSAGEPEA
+852 EQKSSAGEPEA

>member
-14 YTQSLIDQFKTGE
+14 YTQSLIDQFKAGE

-284 LPLEHHKPSFSPL
+284 LPLVHHKTNFPPL
-297 GEKEVK
+297 KA
-303 SEERRVKNSNPL
+303 PT
-315 GVPADLQS
+315 D
-323 DGKQGTSKNEIID
+323 
-336 VEAFETWKRRYAHK
+336 FETWKRRYAHK

-457 IAKQLLDSDLNLDA
+457 IAKQLLNSNLNLDA

-579 PYSEKPDTFFD
+579 PYSEEPDTFFD

-630 QLLENT
+630 QLE
-636 PQGVPADLQS
+636 D
-646 AGKQAISGGSKVP
+646 
-659 ADLKSDGKQGTSKI
+659 TSKI

-717 QKFKVLT
+717 KKFKVLT
-724 EKARNNESLISEKP
+724 DKARNNESLRSEKP

-748 DLYQNMDDSL
+748 NLYQNMDDSL
-758 QFKLPAAQSPTDNT
+758 QFKLPAAQSPTDFT
-772 DNTDSKEKSAESAKS
+772 ENTDSKEKSAESAKS
-787 ARPKNG
+787 
-793 SEKEEKSVSSVKS
+793 
-806 VGQKTGSEKEEKSV
+806 
-820 SSVKSVGQKNTS
+820 VGQKNTS
-832 EKEQK
+832 E
-837 SVSSVKS
+837 
-844 ARQKNTSE
+844 N
-852 KEQKSSAGEPEA
+852 EQKSSAGEPEA

>member
-14 YTQSLIDQFKTGE
+14 YTQSLIDQFKAGE

-147 LTSRLIAEKD
+147 LTSQLIAEKD

-169 DTSVATANY
+169 DTSMATANY

-273 KDGSIDFEASA
+273 KDGSIDFEAPA
-284 LPLEHHKPSFSPL
+284 LPLEHHKPNFHALNAPT
-297 GEKEVK
+297 
-303 SEERRVKNSNPL
+303 
-315 GVPADLQS
+315 D
-323 DGKQGTSKNEIID
+323 
-336 VEAFETWKRRYAHK
+336 FETWKRRYAHK

-457 IAKQLLDSDLNLDA
+457 IAKQLLNSDLNLDA

-548 EQANYA
+548 EQANYT

-566 IVKDLIAKYKEVA
+566 IVKNLIAKYKEVA
-579 PYSEKPDTFFD
+579 PYSEEPDTFFD

-630 QLLENT
+630 QLE
-636 PQGVPADLQS
+636 D
-646 AGKQAISGGSKVP
+646 
-659 ADLKSDGKQGTSKI
+659 TSKI

-699 EDVYQGFEKE
+699 EDVYNGFEKE

-724 EKARNNESLISEKP
+724 DKARNNESLIAEKP

-758 QFKLPAAQSPTDNT
+758 QFKLPADQSPTDFT
-772 DNTDSKEKSAESAKS
+772 ENTDSKEKSAESNS
-787 ARPKNG
+787 
-793 SEKEEKSVSSVKS
+793 KEEKSVSSVKS
-806 VGQKTGSEKEEKSV
+806 VGQR
-820 SSVKSVGQKNTS
+820 NTS
-832 EKEQK
+832 ENE
-837 SVSSVKS
+837 
-844 ARQKNTSE
+844 E
-852 KEQKSSAGEPEA
+852 KSSAGEPEA

>member
-14 YTQSLIDQFKTGE
+14 YTQSLIDQFKAGE

-273 KDGSIDFEASA
+273 KDGSIDFEAPA
-284 LPLEHHKPSFSPL
+284 LPLEHHKPNF
-297 GEKEVK
+297 
-303 SEERRVKNSNPL
+303 
-315 GVPADLQS
+315 PALKAPTD
-323 DGKQGTSKNEIID
+323 
-336 VEAFETWKRRYAHK
+336 FETWKRRYAHK

-356 LKENLWYAYI
+356 LKEDLWYAYI

-457 IAKQLLDSDLNLDA
+457 IAKQLLNSDLNLDA

-554 DYYEYVAKRGVN
+554 DYYDYVAKRGVN

-579 PYSEKPDTFFD
+579 PYSEEPDTFFD

-630 QLLENT
+630 LLMGNI

-646 AGKQAISGGSKVP
+646 
-659 ADLKSDGKQGTSKI
+659 DGKQETSKI

-699 EDVYQGFEKE
+699 EDVYNGFEKE

-724 EKARNNESLISEKP
+724 DKARNNKSLIAEKP

-758 QFKLPAAQSPTDNT
+758 QFKLPAVQSPTDFT
-772 DNTDSKEKSAESAKS
+772 DNTDSKGKSA
-787 ARPKNG
+787 
-793 SEKEEKSVSSVKS
+793 
-806 VGQKTGSEKEEKSV
+806 GQKNRSEDEEKSV

-832 EKEQK
+832 E
-837 SVSSVKS
+837 
-844 ARQKNTSE
+844 N
-852 KEQKSSAGEPEA
+852 EQKSSAGEPEA
-864 ISPDVKKDF
+864 VSPDVKKDF

>member
-14 YTQSLIDQFKTGE
+14 YTQSLIDQFKAGE

-259 EAKRLYLEEFEELK
+259 EAKRLYLEEFEALK
-273 KDGSIDFEASA
+273 KDDSIDFEAPA
-284 LPLEHHKPSFSPL
+284 LPLEHHKPNF
-297 GEKEVK
+297 
-303 SEERRVKNSNPL
+303 
-315 GVPADLQS
+315 PALKAPTD
-323 DGKQGTSKNEIID
+323 
-336 VEAFETWKRRYAHK
+336 FETWKRRYAHK

-457 IAKQLLDSDLNLDA
+457 IAKQLLNSDLNLDA
-471 IPDFELRMN
+471 IPEFELRMN

-566 IVKDLIAKYKEVA
+566 IVKDLIAKYKEIA
-579 PYSEKPDTFFD
+579 PYSEEPDTFFD

-621 IREKRKEVE
+621 IREKRTEVD
-630 QLLENT
+630 LLIGNT
-636 PQGVPADLQS
+636 PQGVPTDLQS
-646 AGKQAISGGSKVP
+646 DGKQAISGGSKVP
-659 ADLKSDGKQGTSKI
+659 ADLQSDGKQGTSKI

-699 EDVYQGFEKE
+699 DDVYNGFEKE

-717 QKFKVLT
+717 QKFKILT
-724 EKARNNESLISEKP
+724 DKARNNESLIAEKP

-772 DNTDSKEKSAESAKS
+772 DNTDSKEKSAESNS
-787 ARPKNG
+787 
-793 SEKEEKSVSSVKS
+793 KEEKSVSSVKS
-806 VGQKTGSEKEEKSV
+806 VGQKKSPEKAEEKSV
-820 SSVKSVGQKNTS
+820 GSVKSVCVS
-832 EKEQK
+832 E
-837 SVSSVKS
+837 
-844 ARQKNTSE
+844 SE
-852 KEQKSSAGEPEA
+852 NEQKSSAGEPEA

>member
-14 YTQSLIDQFKTGE
+14 YTQSLIDQFKAGE

-63 PEQLAKIAFVGHQ
+63 PKQLSKIAFVGHQ

-284 LPLEHHKPSFSPL
+284 LPLEHHKPGFPAL
-297 GEKEVK
+297 KVWNET
-303 SEERRVKNSNPL
+303 PL

-323 DGKQGTSKNEIID
+323 DGKQRTSKNEIID
-336 VEAFETWKRRYAHK
+336 SEAFETWKRRYAHK

-579 PYSEKPDTFFD
+579 PYSEEPDTFFD

-630 QLLENT
+630 QLLGNT

-646 AGKQAISGGSKVP
+646 DGKQA
-659 ADLKSDGKQGTSKI
+659 TSKI

-699 EDVYQGFEKE
+699 EDVYNGFEKE

-724 EKARNNESLISEKP
+724 DKARNSESLIAEKP
-738 LIDELADLLN
+738 LIDELANLLN

-758 QFKLPAAQSPTDNT
+758 QFKLPAVQSPTDFT
-772 DNTDSKEKSAESAKS
+772 DNTNSKEKSAGQ
-787 ARPKNG
+787 KNR
-793 SEKEEKSVSSVKS
+793 SEKED
-806 VGQKTGSEKEEKSV
+806 KSV
-820 SSVKSVGQKNTS
+820 SSVKSVGQKNTN
-832 EKEQK
+832 E
-837 SVSSVKS
+837 
-844 ARQKNTSE
+844 N
-852 KEQKSSAGEPEA
+852 EQKSSAGEPEA

-897 LEILLDDG
+897 LEILLDEG

-935 IKKK
+935 IRKK

>member
-14 YTQSLIDQFKTGE
+14 YTQSLIDQFKAGE

-273 KDGSIDFEASA
+273 KDGSIDFEAPA
-284 LPLEHHKPSFSPL
+284 LPLEHHKPNF
-297 GEKEVK
+297 
-303 SEERRVKNSNPL
+303 
-315 GVPADLQS
+315 PALKAPTD
-323 DGKQGTSKNEIID
+323 
-336 VEAFETWKRRYAHK
+336 FETWKRRYAHK

-356 LKENLWYAYI
+356 LKEDLWYAYI

-457 IAKQLLDSDLNLDA
+457 IAKQLLNSNLNLDA

-554 DYYEYVAKRGVN
+554 DYYDYVAKRGVN
-566 IVKDLIAKYKEVA
+566 IVKELIAKYKEVA
-579 PYSEKPDTFFD
+579 PYSEEPDTFFD

-630 QLLENT
+630 LLMGNI
-636 PQGVPADLQS
+636 PQGAPADLQS
-646 AGKQAISGGSKVP
+646 DGKQA
-659 ADLKSDGKQGTSKI
+659 TSKI
-673 EKLLHDIVFSENRML
+673 EKLLHNIVFSENRML

-699 EDVYQGFEKE
+699 EDVYNGFEKE

-724 EKARNNESLISEKP
+724 NKARNNESLIAEKP

-758 QFKLPAAQSPTDNT
+758 QFKLPAVQSPTDFT
-772 DNTDSKEKSAESAKS
+772 DNTDSKGKSA
-787 ARPKNG
+787 
-793 SEKEEKSVSSVKS
+793 
-806 VGQKTGSEKEEKSV
+806 GQKNRSEKEEKSV
-820 SSVKSVGQKNTS
+820 SSVKSVGQKNTN
-832 EKEQK
+832 ENEQK
-837 SVSSVKS
+837 
-844 ARQKNTSE
+844 T
-852 KEQKSSAGEPEA
+852 SAGEPEA
-864 ISPDVKKDF
+864 VSPDVKKDF

>member
-14 YTQSLIDQFKTGE
+14 YTQSLIDQFKAGE

-273 KDGSIDFEASA
+273 KDGSIDFKAPA
-284 LPLEHHKPSFSPL
+284 LPLEHHKPNFPPL
-297 GEKEVK
+297 KA
-303 SEERRVKNSNPL
+303 PT
-315 GVPADLQS
+315 D
-323 DGKQGTSKNEIID
+323 
-336 VEAFETWKRRYAHK
+336 FETWKRRYAHK

-457 IAKQLLDSDLNLDA
+457 IAKQLLVSNLNLDA

-554 DYYEYVAKRGVN
+554 DYYDYVAKRGVN
-566 IVKDLIAKYKEVA
+566 IVKELIAKYKEVA
-579 PYSEKPDTFFD
+579 PYSEEPDTFFD

-630 QLLENT
+630 LLMGNT

-646 AGKQAISGGSKVP
+646 DGKQAI
-659 ADLKSDGKQGTSKI
+659 SKI

-699 EDVYQGFEKE
+699 EDVYNGFEKE
-709 FIAAGIIP
+709 FIAAGIIS

-724 EKARNNESLISEKP
+724 DKARNNESLIEQKP

-758 QFKLPAAQSPTDNT
+758 QFKLTA
-772 DNTDSKEKSAESAKS
+772 EKTPVEQVA
-787 ARPKNG
+787 
-793 SEKEEKSVSSVKS
+793 EEKNA
-806 VGQKTGSEKEEKSV
+806 EEKAPAEQV
-820 SSVKSVGQKNTS
+820 SE
-832 EKEQK
+832 EKAPAEK
-837 SVSSVKS
+837 AS
-844 ARQKNTSE
+844 AAEETE
-852 KEQKSSAGEPEA
+852 T
-864 ISPDVKKDF
+864 IVPDVKKDF

>member
-273 KDGSIDFEASA
+273 KDGSIDFEAPA
-284 LPLEHHKPSFSPL
+284 LPLEHHKPNF
-297 GEKEVK
+297 
-303 SEERRVKNSNPL
+303 
-315 GVPADLQS
+315 PALKAPTD
-323 DGKQGTSKNEIID
+323 
-336 VEAFETWKRRYAHK
+336 FETWKRRYAHK

-376 FFAEVAE
+376 FFAKVAE

-457 IAKQLLDSDLNLDA
+457 IAKQLLNSNLNLDA

-491 GDLGFSGRVGRVGDD
+491 GDLGFSGRVGRVDDD

-554 DYYEYVAKRGVN
+554 DYYDYVAKRGVN

-579 PYSEKPDTFFD
+579 PYSEEPDTFFD

-630 QLLENT
+630 LLMGNI

-646 AGKQAISGGSKVP
+646 DGKQA
-659 ADLKSDGKQGTSKI
+659 TSKI

-699 EDVYQGFEKE
+699 EDVYNGFEKE

-724 EKARNNESLISEKP
+724 DKARNNESLIEQKP

-758 QFKLPAAQSPTDNT
+758 QFKLPA
-772 DNTDSKEKSAESAKS
+772 EKTPVEQVA
-787 ARPKNG
+787 
-793 SEKEEKSVSSVKS
+793 EEK
-806 VGQKTGSEKEEKSV
+806 TAEEKAPAEQV
-820 SSVKSVGQKNTS
+820 SE
-832 EKEQK
+832 EKAPAEK
-837 SVSSVKS
+837 AS
-844 ARQKNTSE
+844 AAEETE
-852 KEQKSSAGEPEA
+852 T
-864 ISPDVKKDF
+864 IVPDVKKDF

>member
-1 MYRIPSTLNGDLD
+1 MYRIPSTLNGDLN
-14 YTQSLIDQFKTGE
+14 YTQSLIDQFKAGE

-273 KDGSIDFEASA
+273 KDGSIDFEAPA

-297 GEKEVK
+297 SEKEVK
-303 SEERRVKNSNPL
+303 SEERRVKNS
-315 GVPADLQS
+315 S
-323 DGKQGTSKNEIID
+323 DFFD
-336 VEAFETWKRRYAHK
+336 AEAFETWKRRYAHK

-457 IAKQLLDSDLNLDA
+457 IAKQLLNSDLNLDA

-548 EQANYA
+548 EQANYT

-579 PYSEKPDTFFD
+579 PYSEEPDTFFD

-630 QLLENT
+630 QLE
-636 PQGVPADLQS
+636 D
-646 AGKQAISGGSKVP
+646 
-659 ADLKSDGKQGTSKI
+659 TSKI

-699 EDVYQGFEKE
+699 EDVYNGFEKE

-724 EKARNNESLISEKP
+724 DKARNNDSLIAEKP

-758 QFKLPAAQSPTDNT
+758 QFKLPAVQSPTDFT
-772 DNTDSKEKSAESAKS
+772 DNTDSKEKSAESNSKEEKS
-787 ARPKNG
+787 VGEENG
-793 SEKEEKSVSSVKS
+793 SENEQKSVSSVKS
-806 VGQKTGSEKEEKSV
+806 VGQRNRSEKEEKSAE
-820 SSVKSVGQKNTS
+820 SA
-832 EKEQK
+832 
-837 SVSSVKS
+837 KS
-844 ARQKNTSE
+844 ARQKDTSE
-852 KEQKSSAGEPEA
+852 NEQKSSAGEPEA

>member
-14 YTQSLIDQFKTGE
+14 YTQSLIDQFKAGE

-169 DTSVATANY
+169 DTSEATANY

-259 EAKRLYLEEFEELK
+259 EAKRLYLEEFEKLK
-273 KDGSIDFEASA
+273 KDGSIDFEAPA
-284 LPLEHHKPSFSPL
+284 LPLEHHKPNF
-297 GEKEVK
+297 
-303 SEERRVKNSNPL
+303 
-315 GVPADLQS
+315 PALKAPTD
-323 DGKQGTSKNEIID
+323 
-336 VEAFETWKRRYAHK
+336 FETWKRRYAHK

-457 IAKQLLDSDLNLDA
+457 IAKQLLNSNLNLDA

-554 DYYEYVAKRGVN
+554 DYYDYVAKRGVN

-579 PYSEKPDTFFD
+579 PYSEEPDTFFD

-630 QLLENT
+630 LLMGNI

-646 AGKQAISGGSKVP
+646 DGKQA
-659 ADLKSDGKQGTSKI
+659 TSKI

-699 EDVYQGFEKE
+699 EDVYNGFEKE

-724 EKARNNESLISEKP
+724 DKARNNESLIEQKP

-758 QFKLPAAQSPTDNT
+758 QFKLPA
-772 DNTDSKEKSAESAKS
+772 EKTPVEQVA
-787 ARPKNG
+787 
-793 SEKEEKSVSSVKS
+793 EEK
-806 VGQKTGSEKEEKSV
+806 TAEEKAPAEQV
-820 SSVKSVGQKNTS
+820 SE
-832 EKEQK
+832 EKAPAEK
-837 SVSSVKS
+837 AS
-844 ARQKNTSE
+844 AAEETE
-852 KEQKSSAGEPEA
+852 T
-864 ISPDVKKDF
+864 IVPDVKKDF

>member
-14 YTQSLIDQFKTGE
+14 YTQSLIDQFKAGE
-27 IQAGQLKSNRV
+27 IPAGQLKSNRV

-273 KDGSIDFEASA
+273 KDGSIDFKAPA
-284 LPLEHHKPSFSPL
+284 LPLEHHKPNFPPL
-297 GEKEVK
+297 KA
-303 SEERRVKNSNPL
+303 PT
-315 GVPADLQS
+315 D
-323 DGKQGTSKNEIID
+323 
-336 VEAFETWKRRYAHK
+336 FETWKRRYAHK

-434 LTCCTGADTCRLG
+434 LICCTGADTCRLG

-457 IAKQLLDSDLNLDA
+457 IAKQLLNSNLNLDA

-491 GDLGFSGRVGRVGDD
+491 GDLGFSGRVGRVGDA

-548 EQANYA
+548 EQVNYA
-554 DYYEYVAKRGVN
+554 DYYDYVAKRGVN

-579 PYSEKPDTFFD
+579 PYSEEPDTFFD

-609 GLFDIIEIDQDT
+609 VLFDIIEIDQDT

-630 QLLENT
+630 LLMGNT

-646 AGKQAISGGSKVP
+646 DGKQA
-659 ADLKSDGKQGTSKI
+659 TSKI

-699 EDVYQGFEKE
+699 EDVYNGFEKE

-724 EKARNNESLISEKP
+724 DKARNNESLIEQKP

-758 QFKLPAAQSPTDNT
+758 QFKLPA
-772 DNTDSKEKSAESAKS
+772 EKTPVEQIA
-787 ARPKNG
+787 
-793 SEKEEKSVSSVKS
+793 EEKAA
-806 VGQKTGSEKEEKSV
+806 EEKAPAEQV
-820 SSVKSVGQKNTS
+820 SE
-832 EKEQK
+832 EKAPAEK
-837 SVSSVKS
+837 AS
-844 ARQKNTSE
+844 AAEETE
-852 KEQKSSAGEPEA
+852 T
-864 ISPDVKKDF
+864 IVPDVKKDF

>member
-14 YTQSLIDQFKTGE
+14 YTQSLIDQFKAGE

-273 KDGSIDFEASA
+273 KDGSIDFEAPA
-284 LPLEHHKPSFSPL
+284 LPLEHHKPGF
-297 GEKEVK
+297 
-303 SEERRVKNSNPL
+303 
-315 GVPADLQS
+315 PALKAPTD
-323 DGKQGTSKNEIID
+323 
-336 VEAFETWKRRYAHK
+336 FETWKRRYALK

-406 PEEYLTNIYAFFKKL
+406 PEEYLPNIYAFFKKL

-457 IAKQLLDSDLNLDA
+457 IAKQLLNSDLNLDA

-554 DYYEYVAKRGVN
+554 DYYDYVAKRGVN
-566 IVKDLIAKYKEVA
+566 IVKELIAKYKEVA
-579 PYSEKPDTFFD
+579 PYSEEPDTFFD

-630 QLLENT
+630 QLLGNT

-646 AGKQAISGGSKVP
+646 GGKQE
-659 ADLKSDGKQGTSKI
+659 TSKI

-699 EDVYQGFEKE
+699 EDVYNGFEKE

-724 EKARNNESLISEKP
+724 DKARNNESLIEQKP

-758 QFKLPAAQSPTDNT
+758 QFKLPAVQSPTDFT
-772 DNTDSKEKSAESAKS
+772 DNTDSKEKSVGQ
-787 ARPKNG
+787 RNR
-793 SEKEEKSVSSVKS
+793 SENEEKSVSSVKS
-806 VGQKTGSEKEEKSV
+806 VGQKS
-820 SSVKSVGQKNTS
+820 TS
-832 EKEQK
+832 E
-837 SVSSVKS
+837 
-844 ARQKNTSE
+844 N
-852 KEQKSSAGEPEA
+852 EQKSSAGEPEA

-935 IKKK
+935 IRKK

>member
-14 YTQSLIDQFKTGE
+14 YTQSLIDQFKAGE

-273 KDGSIDFEASA
+273 KDGSIDFEAPA
-284 LPLEHHKPSFSPL
+284 LPLEHHKPNFPPL
-297 GEKEVK
+297 KA
-303 SEERRVKNSNPL
+303 PT
-315 GVPADLQS
+315 D
-323 DGKQGTSKNEIID
+323 
-336 VEAFETWKRRYAHK
+336 FETWKRRYAHK

-421 GVYQIDYPVVVTN
+421 GIYQIDYPVVVTN

-457 IAKQLLDSDLNLDA
+457 IAKQLLNSNLNLDA

-554 DYYEYVAKRGVN
+554 DYYDYVAKRGVN

-579 PYSEKPDTFFD
+579 PYSEEPDTFFD

-630 QLLENT
+630 LLMGNI

-646 AGKQAISGGSKVP
+646 
-659 ADLKSDGKQGTSKI
+659 DGKQETSKI

-688 LVTRGLDPRTD
+688 LVTRGLDPRPD
-699 EDVYQGFEKE
+699 EDVYNGFEKE

-724 EKARNNESLISEKP
+724 DKARNNESLIEQKP

-758 QFKLPAAQSPTDNT
+758 QFKLPAVQSPTDFT
-772 DNTDSKEKSAESAKS
+772 DNTDSKGKSA
-787 ARPKNG
+787 
-793 SEKEEKSVSSVKS
+793 
-806 VGQKTGSEKEEKSV
+806 GQKNRSEKEEKSV
-820 SSVKSVGQKNTS
+820 SSVKSVGQKNTN
-832 EKEQK
+832 E
-837 SVSSVKS
+837 
-844 ARQKNTSE
+844 N
-852 KEQKSSAGEPEA
+852 EQKSSAGEPGA

>member
-14 YTQSLIDQFKTGE
+14 YTQSLIDQFKAGE

-259 EAKRLYLEEFEELK
+259 EAKRLYLEEFEKLK
-273 KDGSIDFEASA
+273 KDGSIDFEAPA
-284 LPLEHHKPSFSPL
+284 LPLEHHKPNF
-297 GEKEVK
+297 
-303 SEERRVKNSNPL
+303 
-315 GVPADLQS
+315 PALKAPTD
-323 DGKQGTSKNEIID
+323 
-336 VEAFETWKRRYAHK
+336 FETWKRRYAHK

-457 IAKQLLDSDLNLDA
+457 IAKQLLNSNLNLDA

-554 DYYEYVAKRGVN
+554 DYYDYVAKRGVN
-566 IVKDLIAKYKEVA
+566 IVKELIAKYKEVA
-579 PYSEKPDTFFD
+579 PYSEEPDTFFD

-630 QLLENT
+630 LLMGNT

-646 AGKQAISGGSKVP
+646 DGKQA
-659 ADLKSDGKQGTSKI
+659 TSKI

-699 EDVYQGFEKE
+699 EDVYNGFEKE

-724 EKARNNESLISEKP
+724 DKARNNESLIEQKP

-758 QFKLPAAQSPTDNT
+758 QFKLTA
-772 DNTDSKEKSAESAKS
+772 EKTPVEQVA
-787 ARPKNG
+787 
-793 SEKEEKSVSSVKS
+793 EEKNA
-806 VGQKTGSEKEEKSV
+806 EEKAPAEQV
-820 SSVKSVGQKNTS
+820 SE
-832 EKEQK
+832 EKAPAEK
-837 SVSSVKS
+837 AS
-844 ARQKNTSE
+844 AAEETE
-852 KEQKSSAGEPEA
+852 T
-864 ISPDVKKDF
+864 IVPDVKKDF